1 MNTPL
6 ISFLASLKF
15 AVDVTSA
22 NTANKAINAMGKSIM
37 ALGVMAIS
45 GSIKAMKFGDEW
57 VENTARAEIAIRQLG
72 IKSLSHFKSMQDA
85 AERVGIA
92 GSDMVAGFE
101 KLKQMKFELGSGAT
115 NLFQLMNP
123 SITSSDDVATIME
136 KMGLG
141 AKNMLA
147 SGTSSI
153 EVAARAEAAG
163 MDPRMARIM
172 AEQGTEWQQQLER
185 FKQDNKGLDTQ
196 GPKTAYEIAQ
206 EKAHNQAALFGKL
219 ASTDAANNLLN
230 GYKEGTERIQEAIKN
245 GNDEQIIHMAMLQE
259 IFGVNLEMAESLRP
273 LAVQIGDQIESHLGL
288 PINNILSG
296 IGRIANSLE
305 HIEHP
310 IDAIINSLGVLGS
323 SATWAM

>member
-1 MNTPL
+1 MKGRVTYKKSWATL
-6 ISFLASLKF
+6 IRGWMP
-15 AVDVTSA
+15 
-22 NTANKAINAMGKSIM
+22 NGQ
-37 ALGVMAIS
+37 
-45 GSIKAMKFGDEW
+45 
-57 VENTARAEIAIRQLG
+57 ENQ
-72 IKSLSHFKSMQDA
+72 
-85 AERVGIA
+85 
-92 GSDMVAGFE
+92 
-101 KLKQMKFELGSGAT
+101 
-115 NLFQLMNP
+115 
-123 SITSSDDVATIME
+123 
-136 KMGLG
+136 
-141 AKNMLA
+141 
-147 SGTSSI
+147 
-153 EVAARAEAAG
+153 
-163 MDPRMARIM
+163 
-172 AEQGTEWQQQLER
+172 
-185 FKQDNKGLDTQ
+185 GLDTQ